1 MKKNTVALKV
11 LPLVAAFALVGCGNK
26 DNDEKVSFNYDPDYS
41 FVTGDLSGKTLKV
54 GAILIGD
61 QTEGYSEAH
70 IKGIE
75 KAKEVLEAKGASV
88 NVSWEYKVSEDAP
101 TVKAK
106 VESLVGANNNI
117 IITNSYNHQDAF
129 KEGQFDASSKPEI
142 DFISMTG
149 DIACLQKKAN
159 YHNAFNATYQS
170 RYASGYV
177 AGLKLKELV
186 DGGKLKDENK
196 DANGN
201 IKLGYV
207 GAFPFAEVVSGYT
220 GFYLG
225 VKSVV
230 SNVVMSVKYTS
241 SWWDHDAEKQ
251 AASDLINQGAVIVSE
266 HADSTG
272 APEACEA
279 AFKQGKVVYNVG
291 YNVSMI
297 DAAPSCSLT
306 SATNDWSVYYTTAF
320 YDKLMGQPIPQD
332 WAAGYEKGAVALTK
346 INYGCFDA
354 KQDDVD
360 AKVKAVVDKLHDG
373 SLKVFDC
380 SKFTVGGQN
389 ISEYTITDDWS
400 TVKGTQCIKT
410 AGSVKYFDESN
421 TEVRS
426 APYFDIRIDGITEL
440 NNN

>member
-11 LPLVAAFALVGCGNK
+11 LPLLAAFALVACGNK
-26 DNDEKVSFNYDPDYS
+26 DKDEKLPFNYDPDYS
-41 FVTGDLSGKTLKV
+41 FVTGDLSGKSIKV

-61 QTEGYSEAH
+61 NTEGYSEAH

-75 KAKEVLEAKGASV
+75 KAKKVLEDKGASV
-88 NVSWEYKVSEDAP
+88 NVSWEYKVADDQTAA
-101 TVKAK
+101 VKAK
-106 VESLVGANNNI
+106 VDSLVGAGNNVI
-117 IITNSYNHQDAF
+117 VTNSYNHQNAF
-129 KEGQFDASSKPEI
+129 GEGQFDVSSKPEV

-149 DIACLQKKAN
+149 DTACLQKKAN
-159 YHNAFNATYQS
+159 FHNAFNATYQS

-186 DGGKLKDENK
+186 DAGKIKDENK

-225 VKSVV
+225 IKSVV
-230 SNVVMSVKYTS
+230 SNVSMSVKYTS

-320 YDKLMGQPIPQD
+320 YNKLMGTAIPQD

-354 KQDDVD
+354 KQADVD
-360 AKVKAVVDKLHDG
+360 AKVKAVVDQLHNG

-380 SKFTVGGQN
+380 SKFTVNGQG
-389 ISEYTITDDWS
+389 ISEYTITDGFS

-410 AGSVKYFDESN
+410 EGSVKYFDESN

-440 NNN
+440 NN

>member
-11 LPLVAAFALVGCGNK
+11 LPLIAAFSLVACGNN
-26 DNDEKVSFNYDPDYS
+26 DNDEKLPFNYEPDYS
-41 FVTGDLSGKTLKV
+41 FVTGDLSGKSIKV

-88 NVSWEYKVSEDAP
+88 NVSWEYKVADDQTAA
-101 TVKAK
+101 VKAK
-106 VESLVGANNNI
+106 VDALVGAGNNVI
-117 IITNSYNHQDAF
+117 VTNSYNHQNAF
-129 KEGQFDASSKPEI
+129 GEGQFDVSSKPEV

-149 DIACLQKKAN
+149 DTACKQKKAN
-159 YHNAFNATYQS
+159 FHNAFNATYQS

-207 GAFPFAEVVSGYT
+207 GAFPYAEVVSGYT

-225 VKSVV
+225 IKSVV

-241 SWWDHDAEKQ
+241 SWWNHDAEKQ
-251 AASDLINQGAVIVSE
+251 AAADLIDSGAVIVSE

-320 YDKLMGQPIPQD
+320 YDKLMGTAIPQD

-346 INYGCFDA
+346 INYDCFDA
-354 KQDDVD
+354 KKDDVD

-380 SKFTVGGQN
+380 SKFTVGGQS
-389 ISEYTITDDWS
+389 ISEYTISDSFS
-400 TVKGTQCIKT
+400 TVIGTQCIKT

-440 NNN
+440 TK

>member
-11 LPLVAAFALVGCGNK
+11 LPLVAAFSLVACGNK
-26 DNDEKVSFNYDPDYS
+26 DKDEKLPFNYEPDYS
-41 FVTGDLSGKTLKV
+41 FVTGDLSGKSIKV

-88 NVSWEYKVSEDAP
+88 NVSWEYKVADDQTAA
-101 TVKAK
+101 VKAK
-106 VESLVGANNNI
+106 VDALVGAGNNVVV
-117 IITNSYNHQDAF
+117 TNSYNHQNAF
-129 KEGQFDASSKPEI
+129 GDGQFDVSSKPEV

-149 DIACLQKKAN
+149 DTACLQKKAN
-159 YHNAFNATYQS
+159 FHNAFNATYQS

-186 DGGKLKDENK
+186 DAGKIKDENK

-225 VKSVV
+225 IKSVV
-230 SNVVMSVKYTS
+230 TNVVMSVKYTS

-251 AASDLINQGAVIVSE
+251 AASDLINSGAVIVSE

-320 YDKLMGQPIPQD
+320 YNKLMGTGIPQD

-346 INYGCFDA
+346 INYDCFDA
-354 KQDDVD
+354 KKDDVD

-380 SKFTVGGQN
+380 SKFTVGGQS
-389 ISEYTITDDWS
+389 ISEYKITDSFS
-400 TVKGTQCIKT
+400 TVIGTQCIKNEN
-410 AGSVKYFDESN
+410 GVKYFDESN
-421 TEVRS
+421 TAVRS

-440 NNN
+440 NK

>member
-11 LPLVAAFALVGCGNK
+11 LPLVAAFALVACGNK
-26 DNDEKVSFNYDPDYS
+26 DKDEKLPFNYDPDYS

-61 QTEGYSEAH
+61 STEGYSEAH

-88 NVSWEYKVSEDAP
+88 NVSWEYKVADDQTAA
-101 TVKAK
+101 VKAK
-106 VESLVGANNNI
+106 VDALVGAGNNVVV
-117 IITNSYNHQDAF
+117 TNSYNHQNAF
-129 KEGQFDASSKPEI
+129 GEGQFDVSSKPEV

-149 DIACLQKKAN
+149 DTACLQKKAN
-159 YHNAFNATYQS
+159 FHNAFNATYQS

-186 DGGKLKDENK
+186 DGGKIKDENK

-225 VKSVV
+225 IKSVV

-251 AASDLINQGAVIVSE
+251 AAADLINSGAVIVSE

-320 YDKLMGQPIPQD
+320 YDKLMGTAIPQD

-346 INYGCFDA
+346 INYDCFEA
-354 KQDDVD
+354 KKDDVD
-360 AKVKAVVDKLHDG
+360 AKVKAVVDQLHDG

-380 SKFTVGGQN
+380 SKFTVEGKN
-389 ISEYTITDDWS
+389 ISEYKITDTFS
-400 TVKGTQCIKT
+400 TVIGTQCIKNENN
-410 AGSVKYFDESN
+410 VKYFDESN

-440 NNN
+440 NK